1 MEDNN
6 VFFYMGHREEVD
18 KVYYCMGLVLD
29 NTVQCNN
36 MEEKY
41 SANKVDKGKFRY
53 MFYKKFMFSMAP
65 VYNLTKK
72 DEVIHYEVYEAKGL
86 YRLSQEEQIM
96 ELYKGPVGGKVEK

>member
-1 MEDNN
+1 M
-6 VFFYMGHREEVD
+6 
-18 KVYYCMGLVLD
+18 
-29 NTVQCNN
+29 
-36 MEEKY
+36 EKY

-86 YRLSQEEQIM
+86 NRLSQEEQIM